1 MRRKNLYSEVIA
13 SLIESV
19 SSFIKTNNK
28 KVLKVRLSIALS
40 FLILLAGCAEKFNP
54 VNYLQLNDQYDVV
67 IERDHLGVPHI
78 MGERDVDA
86 AFGFAYAQSEDNW
99 QVIHDSITLYRGT
112 NAAENGK
119 DAAIFDFLIK
129 WLGFWETID
138 ADYETKLTADTR
150 AYIEAFA
157 DGINYYAA
165 LHPEQT
171 NRNVFPISGKDIV
184 AGYMLRHLLFY
195 GFDSVLTEIYA
206 EERQRSISLGP
217 NTDVAAK
224 GLQSHGVT
232 YNNVPVGSNAFTV
245 SPHFSTDGATRLA
258 INSHQPTT
266 GPVAWYEAHIQ
277 SNEGLNI
284 MGGLFPSSVTVGVG
298 FTENLGWGATVNKPD
313 LVDVFVL
320 DIDPNDP
327 MRYKL
332 DGEWKTLEARD
343 LDVDVK
349 VFGFFNWTSTQV
361 GLRSVHGPVLRTDHG
376 TYAIRYAGMNELRQ
390 VEQWLA
396 MNKAQTF
403 EDWRDAL
410 RMQAFASFNFVYADR
425 EGNTMFVHNSL
436 TPNRVAGYD
445 WTQYLPGDD
454 SSLIWGSYMP
464 FDELPQVINPK
475 SGYIHSA
482 NQSPFR
488 VTAESDNPIKA
499 NYRIEDG
506 FPTRMTNRADRGLE
520 LFAELGP
527 ISEQE
532 FSDIKHDKSFSK
544 NSRSMA
550 FLNKLMALDLTDAIP
565 LYQDAQQVIAQWDR
579 NTNIE
584 NRGAALSNCV
594 IGSEWLSEQKGTP
607 EPDPMEQLTRCA
619 DLMMA
624 KTGRLDPLWGD
635 VSRHV
640 RGDLNIPVG
649 GGPDTLRAIYGLGME
664 EDGFLTNV
672 AGDGLYYLLAWDAE
686 GKQKVRGIHQYG
698 SATEDQSSPHYA
710 DQAQDYVDEVLHDP
724 LFDPALRAPLVK
736 RRYAPGE

>member
-1 MRRKNLYSEVIA
+1 
-13 SLIESV
+13 
-19 SSFIKTNNK
+19 
-28 KVLKVRLSIALS
+28 VRLLITIV
-40 FLILLAGCAEKFNP
+40 FLTFLAGCAEKFNSAD
-54 VNYLQLNDQYDVV
+54 YLQLNKKYDVV
-67 IERDHLGVPHI
+67 IERDHLGVPHV

-86 AFGFAYAQSEDNW
+86 AFGFAYAQAEDNW
-99 QVIHDSITLYRGT
+99 QIIHDSVSFYRGT
-112 NAAENGK
+112 NAAENGR
-119 DAAIFDFLIK
+119 DAAIIDFLIK
-129 WLGFWETID
+129 WLGIWDTIET
-138 ADYETKLTADTR
+138 DYDTQLSAPTR

-171 NRNVFPISGKDIV
+171 NRNIFPINGKDIV

-195 GFDSVLTEIYA
+195 GFDAVLTEIYA
-206 EERQRSISLGP
+206 EERQRSISQGP
-217 NTDVAAK
+217 STEAAAK
-224 GLQSHGVT
+224 GIQSHGVT
-232 YNNVPVGSNAFTV
+232 FNDLPIGSNAFSV

-284 MGGLFPSSVTVGVG
+284 MGGLFPSSVTIGVG

-313 LVDVFVL
+313 LVDVYVL

-327 MRYKL
+327 MRYRL

-343 LDVDVK
+343 IDVGVK
-349 VFGFFNWTSTQV
+349 VFGFINWTSTQE

-376 TYAIRYAGMNELRQ
+376 TYAIRYAGMDELRQ

-396 MNKAQTF
+396 MNKAQTL
-403 EDWRDAL
+403 EDWRNAL

-425 EGNTMFVHNSL
+425 EGNSMFVHNSL
-436 TPNRVAGYD
+436 TPKRVAGYD

-454 SSLIWGSYMP
+454 SSLIWDSYMA
-464 FDELPQVINPK
+464 FDDLPQVINPK
-475 SGYIHSA
+475 SGYLHSA
-482 NQSPFR
+482 NQSPFH
-488 VTAESDNPIKA
+488 VTAEGDNPIKA

-532 FSDIKHDKSFSK
+532 FYAIKHDKSFSA
-544 NSRSMA
+544 NSRSMR
-550 FLNKLMALDLTDAIP
+550 FINKLIALDLGTAKP

-584 NRGAALSNCV
+584 NRGAALSSCV
-594 IGSEWLSEQKGTP
+594 IGSEWLAEQKGLP
-607 EPDPMEQLTRCA
+607 EPDAMAELIRCA
-619 DLMMA
+619 DLLIT
-624 KTGRLDPLWGD
+624 KTGSLDPLWGD

-640 RGDLNIPVG
+640 RGKLNLPVG
-649 GGPDTLRAIYGLGME
+649 GGPDTLRAIYGLRMKD
-664 EDGFLTNV
+664 DGFLTNV
-672 AGDGLYYLLAWDAE
+672 AGDGLYYLLSWDADGE
-686 GKQKVRGIHQYG
+686 QKIRGIHQYG
-698 SATEDQSSPHYA
+698 AATLDETSPHYA

-724 LFDPALRAPLVK
+724 LFDAQARAPLIE
-736 RRYAPGE
+736 RRYRPGQ

>member
-1 MRRKNLYSEVIA
+1 MRL
-13 SLIESV
+13 LITIV
-19 SSFIKTNNK
+19 
-28 KVLKVRLSIALS
+28 
-40 FLILLAGCAEKFNP
+40 FLTFLAGCAEKFNSAD
-54 VNYLQLNDQYDVV
+54 YLQLNKKYDVV
-67 IERDHLGVPHI
+67 IERDHLGVPHV

-86 AFGFAYAQSEDNW
+86 AFGFAYAQAEDNW
-99 QVIHDSITLYRGT
+99 QIIHDSVSFYRGT
-112 NAAENGK
+112 NAAENGR
-119 DAAIFDFLIK
+119 DAAIIDFLIK
-129 WLGFWETID
+129 WLGIWDIIET
-138 ADYETKLTADTR
+138 DYNTQLSAPTR

-171 NRNVFPISGKDIV
+171 NRNIFPINGKDIV

-195 GFDSVLTEIYA
+195 GFDAVLTEIYA
-206 EERQRSISLGP
+206 EERQRSISQGP
-217 NTDVAAK
+217 NTEAAAK
-224 GLQSHGVT
+224 GIQSHGVT
-232 YNNVPVGSNAFTV
+232 FNDLPIGSNAFSV

-284 MGGLFPSSVTVGVG
+284 MGGLFPSSVTIGVG

-313 LVDVFVL
+313 LVDVYVL

-327 MRYKL
+327 MRYRL
-332 DGEWKTLEARD
+332 DGEWKTLQARD
-343 LDVDVK
+343 IDVDVK
-349 VFGFFNWTSTQV
+349 VFGFFNWTSTQE

-396 MNKAQTF
+396 MNKAQTL
-403 EDWRDAL
+403 EDWRNAM

-425 EGNTMFVHNSL
+425 EGNSMFVHNSL
-436 TPNRVAGYD
+436 TPKRVAGYD

-454 SSLIWGSYMP
+454 SSLVWDSYMA
-464 FDELPQVINPK
+464 FDDLPQVINPK
-475 SGYIHSA
+475 SGYLHSA
-482 NQSPFR
+482 NQSPFH
-488 VTAESDNPIKA
+488 VTAEGDNPIKA

-532 FSDIKHDKSFSK
+532 FYAIKHDKSFSA
-544 NSRSMA
+544 NSRSMR
-550 FLNKLMALDLTDAIP
+550 FINKLIALDLGTAKP
-565 LYQDAQQVIAQWDR
+565 LYQDAQRVIAQWDR

-584 NRGAALSNCV
+584 NRGAALSSCV
-594 IGSEWLSEQKGTP
+594 IGSEWLAEQKGLP
-607 EPDPMEQLTRCA
+607 EPDAMAELIRCA
-619 DLMMA
+619 DLLIA

-640 RGDLNIPVG
+640 RGDLNLPVG

-672 AGDGLYYLLAWDAE
+672 AGDGLYYLLSWDANGE
-686 GKQKVRGIHQYG
+686 QKVRGIHQFG
-698 SATEDQSSPHYA
+698 AATLDKTSPHYA

-724 LFDPALRAPLVK
+724 LFNAAIRADK
-736 RRYAPGE
+736 IERRYRPGE

>member
-1 MRRKNLYSEVIA
+1 MR
-13 SLIESV
+13 LI
-19 SSFIKTNNK
+19 T
-28 KVLKVRLSIALS
+28 SIFS
-40 FLILLAGCAEKFNP
+40 LILLNGCAEKFIAAD
-54 VNYLQLNDQYDVV
+54 YLQLNLNYDVV
-67 IERDHLGVPHI
+67 IERDHLGVPHV
-78 MGERDVDA
+78 MGERDVDT
-86 AFGFAYAQSEDNW
+86 AFGFAYAQAEDNW
-99 QVIHDSITLYRGT
+99 QIIHDSVTFYRGT
-112 NAAENGK
+112 NAAVNGK
-119 DAAIFDFLIK
+119 DAAIIDFLVK
-129 WLGFWETID
+129 WLGIWDTIE
-138 ADYETKLTADTR
+138 ADYDSQLSLPTR

-171 NRNVFPISGKDIV
+171 NRNIFPINGKDIV

-195 GFDSVLTEIYA
+195 GFDTVLSEIYA
-206 EERQRSISLGP
+206 KERQRSISLGP
-217 NTDVAAK
+217 ESEAK
-224 GLQSHGVT
+224 GVQSHGVT
-232 YNNVPVGSNAFTV
+232 FNNLPIGSNAFSV

-284 MGGLFPSSVTVGVG
+284 MGGLFPSSVTIGVG

-313 LVDVFVL
+313 LVDVYVL

-327 MRYKL
+327 MRYRL
-332 DGEWKTLEARD
+332 DGKWKTLEARD
-343 LDVDVK
+343 LDVEVK
-349 VFGFFNWTSTQV
+349 IFGFLNWTSTQE

-403 EDWRDAL
+403 EDWRNAL

-436 TPNRVAGYD
+436 TPKRNSGYD

-454 SSLIWGSYMP
+454 SRLIWDSYMA
-464 FDELPQVINPK
+464 FDDLPQVINPK
-475 SGYIHSA
+475 SGYLHSA
-482 NQSPFR
+482 NQSPFY
-488 VTAESDNPIKA
+488 VTAEGDNPIKA
-499 NYRIEDG
+499 NYRLEDG

-527 ISEQE
+527 ISEEE
-532 FSDIKHDKSFSK
+532 FSAIKHDKSFSK
-544 NSRSMA
+544 NSRSMG
-550 FLNKLMALDLTDAIP
+550 FINKLIALDLHSAET

-584 NRGAALSNCV
+584 NRGAALSSCV
-594 IGSEWLSEQKGTP
+594 IGSEWLAEQKGLP
-607 EPDPMEQLTRCA
+607 EPDVRVELIRCA
-619 DLMMA
+619 DLLMA

-635 VSRHV
+635 VNRHV
-640 RGDLNIPVG
+640 RGDLNVPVG
-649 GGPDTLRAIYGLGME
+649 GGPDTLRAIYGVGME

-672 AGDGLYYLLAWDAE
+672 AGDGLYYLLSWNASGE
-686 GKQKVRGIHQYG
+686 QKIRGIHQYG
-698 SATEDQSSPHYA
+698 AATLDETSPHYA
-710 DQAQDYVDEVLHDP
+710 DQAQDYVNEVLHDP
-724 LFDPALRAPLVK
+724 LFDAKTRAPLIE
-736 RRYAPGE
+736 RRYRPGE

>member
-1 MRRKNLYSEVIA
+1 
-13 SLIESV
+13 
-19 SSFIKTNNK
+19 
-28 KVLKVRLSIALS
+28 VRLLITIV
-40 FLILLAGCAEKFNP
+40 FLTFLAGCAEKFNSAD
-54 VNYLQLNDQYDVV
+54 YLQLNKKYDVV
-67 IERDHLGVPHI
+67 IERDHLGVPHV

-86 AFGFAYAQSEDNW
+86 AFGFAYAQAEDNW
-99 QVIHDSITLYRGT
+99 QIIHDSVSFYRGT
-112 NAAENGK
+112 NAAENGR
-119 DAAIFDFLIK
+119 DAAIIDFLIK
-129 WLGFWETID
+129 WLGIWDTIET
-138 ADYETKLTADTR
+138 DYDTQLSAPTR

-171 NRNVFPISGKDIV
+171 NRNIFPINGKDIV

-195 GFDSVLTEIYA
+195 GFDAVLTEIYA
-206 EERQRSISLGP
+206 EERQRSISQGP
-217 NTDVAAK
+217 STEAAAK
-224 GLQSHGVT
+224 GIQSHGVT
-232 YNNVPVGSNAFTV
+232 FNDLPIGSNAFSV

-284 MGGLFPSSVTVGVG
+284 MGGLFPSSVTIGVG

-313 LVDVFVL
+313 LVDVYVL

-327 MRYKL
+327 MRYRL

-343 LDVDVK
+343 IDVDVK
-349 VFGFFNWTSTQV
+349 VFGFINWTSTQE

-396 MNKAQTF
+396 MNKAQTL
-403 EDWRDAL
+403 EDWRNAL

-425 EGNTMFVHNSL
+425 EGNSMFVHNSL
-436 TPNRVAGYD
+436 TPKRVAGYD

-454 SSLIWGSYMP
+454 SSLIWDSYMA
-464 FDELPQVINPK
+464 FDDLPQVINPK
-475 SGYIHSA
+475 SGYLHSA
-482 NQSPFR
+482 NQSPFH
-488 VTAESDNPIKA
+488 VTAEGDNPIKA

-532 FSDIKHDKSFSK
+532 FYAIKHDKSFSA
-544 NSRSMA
+544 NSRSMR
-550 FLNKLMALDLTDAIP
+550 FINKLIALDLGTAKP

-584 NRGAALSNCV
+584 NRGAALSSCV
-594 IGSEWLSEQKGTP
+594 IGSEWLAEQKGLP
-607 EPDPMEQLTRCA
+607 EPDAMAELIRCA
-619 DLMMA
+619 DLLIT

-640 RGDLNIPVG
+640 RGKLNLPVG
-649 GGPDTLRAIYGLGME
+649 GGPDTLRAIYGLRMKD
-664 EDGFLTNV
+664 DGFLTNV
-672 AGDGLYYLLAWDAE
+672 AGDGLYYLLSWDADGE
-686 GKQKVRGIHQYG
+686 QKIRGIHQYG
-698 SATEDQSSPHYA
+698 AATLDETSPHYA

-724 LFDPALRAPLVK
+724 LFDAQARAPLIE
-736 RRYAPGE
+736 RRYRPGQ

>member
-1 MRRKNLYSEVIA
+1 MR
-13 SLIESV
+13 LI
-19 SSFIKTNNK
+19 T
-28 KVLKVRLSIALS
+28 SIFS
-40 FLILLAGCAEKFNP
+40 LILLNGCAEKFIAAD
-54 VNYLQLNDQYDVV
+54 YLQLNLNYDVV
-67 IERDHLGVPHI
+67 IERDHLGVPHV
-78 MGERDVDA
+78 MGERDVDT
-86 AFGFAYAQSEDNW
+86 AFGFAYAQAEDNW
-99 QVIHDSITLYRGT
+99 QIIHDSVTFYRGT
-112 NAAENGK
+112 NAAVNGK
-119 DAAIFDFLIK
+119 DAAIIDFLVK
-129 WLGFWETID
+129 WLGIWDTIE
-138 ADYETKLTADTR
+138 ADYDSQLSLPTR

-171 NRNVFPISGKDIV
+171 NRNIFPINGKDIV

-195 GFDSVLTEIYA
+195 GFDTVLSEIYA
-206 EERQRSISLGP
+206 KERQRSISLGP
-217 NTDVAAK
+217 ESEAK
-224 GLQSHGVT
+224 GVQSHGVT
-232 YNNVPVGSNAFTV
+232 FNNLPIGSNAFSV

-284 MGGLFPSSVTVGVG
+284 MGGLFPSSVTIGVG

-313 LVDVFVL
+313 LVDVYVL

-327 MRYKL
+327 MRYRL
-332 DGEWKTLEARD
+332 DGKWKTLEARD
-343 LDVDVK
+343 LDVEVK
-349 VFGFFNWTSTQV
+349 IFGFLNWTSTQE

-403 EDWRDAL
+403 EDWRNAL

-436 TPNRVAGYD
+436 TPKRNSGYD

-454 SSLIWGSYMP
+454 SRLIWDSYMA
-464 FDELPQVINPK
+464 FDDLPQVINPK
-475 SGYIHSA
+475 SGYLHSA
-482 NQSPFR
+482 NQSPFY
-488 VTAESDNPIKA
+488 VTAEGDNPIKA
-499 NYRIEDG
+499 NYRLEDG

-527 ISEQE
+527 ISEE
-532 FSDIKHDKSFSK
+532 EYSAIKHDKSFSK
-544 NSRSMA
+544 NSRSMG
-550 FLNKLMALDLTDAIP
+550 FINKLIALDLHSAET

-584 NRGAALSNCV
+584 NRGAALSSCV
-594 IGSEWLSEQKGTP
+594 IGSEWLAEQKGLP
-607 EPDPMEQLTRCA
+607 EPDVRVELIRCA
-619 DLMMA
+619 DLLMA

-635 VSRHV
+635 VNRHI
-640 RGDLNIPVG
+640 RGDLNVPVG
-649 GGPDTLRAIYGLGME
+649 GGPDTLRAIYGVGME

-672 AGDGLYYLLAWDAE
+672 AGDGLYYLLSWNASGE
-686 GKQKVRGIHQYG
+686 QKIRGIHQYG
-698 SATEDQSSPHYA
+698 AATLDETSPHYA
-710 DQAQDYVDEVLHDP
+710 DQAQDYVNEVLHDP
-724 LFDPALRAPLVK
+724 LFDAKTRAPLIE
-736 RRYAPGE
+736 RRYRPGE

>member
-1 MRRKNLYSEVIA
+1 MR
-13 SLIESV
+13 LI
-19 SSFIKTNNK
+19 T
-28 KVLKVRLSIALS
+28 SIFS
-40 FLILLAGCAEKFNP
+40 LILLNGCAEKFIAAD
-54 VNYLQLNDQYDVV
+54 YLQLNLNYDVV
-67 IERDHLGVPHI
+67 IERDHLGVPHV
-78 MGERDVDA
+78 MGERDVDT
-86 AFGFAYAQSEDNW
+86 AFGFAYAQAEDNW
-99 QVIHDSITLYRGT
+99 QIIHDSVTFYRGT
-112 NAAENGK
+112 NAAVNGK
-119 DAAIFDFLIK
+119 DAAIIDFLVK
-129 WLGFWETID
+129 WLGIWDTIE
-138 ADYETKLTADTR
+138 ADYDSQLSLPTR

-171 NRNVFPISGKDIV
+171 NRNIFPINGKDIV

-195 GFDSVLTEIYA
+195 GFDTVLSEIYA
-206 EERQRSISLGP
+206 KERQRSISLGP
-217 NTDVAAK
+217 ESEAK
-224 GLQSHGVT
+224 GVQSHGVT
-232 YNNVPVGSNAFTV
+232 FNNLPIGSNAFSV

-284 MGGLFPSSVTVGVG
+284 MGGLFPSSVTIGVG

-313 LVDVFVL
+313 LVDVYVL

-327 MRYKL
+327 MRYRL
-332 DGEWKTLEARD
+332 DGKWKTLEARD
-343 LDVDVK
+343 LDVEVK
-349 VFGFFNWTSTQV
+349 IFGFLNWTSTQE

-403 EDWRDAL
+403 EDWRNAL

-436 TPNRVAGYD
+436 TPKRNSGYD

-454 SSLIWGSYMP
+454 SRLIWDSYMA
-464 FDELPQVINPK
+464 FDDLPQVINPK
-475 SGYIHSA
+475 SGYLHSA
-482 NQSPFR
+482 NQSPFY
-488 VTAESDNPIKA
+488 VTAEGDNPIKA
-499 NYRIEDG
+499 NYRLEDG

-527 ISEQE
+527 ISEEE
-532 FSDIKHDKSFSK
+532 FSAIKHDKSFSK
-544 NSRSMA
+544 NSRSMG
-550 FLNKLMALDLTDAIP
+550 FINKLIALDLHSAET

-584 NRGAALSNCV
+584 NRGAALSSCV
-594 IGSEWLSEQKGTP
+594 IGSEWLAEQKGLP
-607 EPDPMEQLTRCA
+607 EPDVRVELIRCA
-619 DLMMA
+619 DLLMA

-635 VSRHV
+635 VNRHI
-640 RGDLNIPVG
+640 RGDLNVPVG
-649 GGPDTLRAIYGLGME
+649 GGPDTLRAIYGVGME

-672 AGDGLYYLLAWDAE
+672 AGDGLYYLLSWNASGE
-686 GKQKVRGIHQYG
+686 QKIRGIHQYG
-698 SATEDQSSPHYA
+698 AATLDETSPHYA
-710 DQAQDYVDEVLHDP
+710 DQAQDYVNEVLHDP
-724 LFDPALRAPLVK
+724 LFDAKTRAPLIE
-736 RRYAPGE
+736 RRYRPGE

>member
-1 MRRKNLYSEVIA
+1 LSIQ
-13 SLIESV
+13 
-19 SSFIKTNNK
+19 NNK
-28 KVLKVRLSIALS
+28 KVPKVRLITSIFS
-40 FLILLAGCAEKFNP
+40 LILLNGCAEKFIAAD
-54 VNYLQLNDQYDVV
+54 YLQLNLNYDVV
-67 IERDHLGVPHI
+67 IERDHLGVPHV
-78 MGERDVDA
+78 MGERDVDT
-86 AFGFAYAQSEDNW
+86 AFGFAYAQAEDNW
-99 QVIHDSITLYRGT
+99 QIIHDSVTFYRGT
-112 NAAENGK
+112 NAAVNGK
-119 DAAIFDFLIK
+119 DAAIIDFLVK
-129 WLGFWETID
+129 WLGIWDTIE
-138 ADYETKLTADTR
+138 ADYDSQLSLPTR

-171 NRNVFPISGKDIV
+171 NRNIFPINGKDIV

-195 GFDSVLTEIYA
+195 GFDTVLSEIYA
-206 EERQRSISLGP
+206 KERQRSISLGP
-217 NTDVAAK
+217 ESEAK
-224 GLQSHGVT
+224 GVQSHGVT
-232 YNNVPVGSNAFTV
+232 FNNLPIGSNAFSV

-284 MGGLFPSSVTVGVG
+284 MGGLFPSSVTIGVG

-313 LVDVFVL
+313 LVDVYVL

-327 MRYKL
+327 MRYRL
-332 DGEWKTLEARD
+332 DGKWKTLEARD
-343 LDVDVK
+343 LDVEVK
-349 VFGFFNWTSTQV
+349 IFGFLNWTSTQE

-403 EDWRDAL
+403 EDWRNAL

-436 TPNRVAGYD
+436 TPKRNSGYD

-454 SSLIWGSYMP
+454 SRLIWDSYMA
-464 FDELPQVINPK
+464 FDDLPQVINPK
-475 SGYIHSA
+475 SGYLHSA
-482 NQSPFR
+482 NQSPFY
-488 VTAESDNPIKA
+488 VTAEGDNPIKA
-499 NYRIEDG
+499 NYRLEDG

-527 ISEQE
+527 ISEEE
-532 FSDIKHDKSFSK
+532 FSAIKHDKSFSK
-544 NSRSMA
+544 NSRSMG
-550 FLNKLMALDLTDAIP
+550 FINKLIALDLHSAET

-584 NRGAALSNCV
+584 NRGAALSSCV
-594 IGSEWLSEQKGTP
+594 IGSEWLAEQKGLP
-607 EPDPMEQLTRCA
+607 EPDVRVELIRCA
-619 DLMMA
+619 DLLMA

-635 VSRHV
+635 VNRHI
-640 RGDLNIPVG
+640 RGDLNVPVG
-649 GGPDTLRAIYGLGME
+649 GGPDTLRAIYGVGME

-672 AGDGLYYLLAWDAE
+672 AGDGLYYLLSWNASGE
-686 GKQKVRGIHQYG
+686 QKIRGIHQYG
-698 SATEDQSSPHYA
+698 AATLDETSPHYA
-710 DQAQDYVDEVLHDP
+710 DQAQDYVNEVLHDP
-724 LFDPALRAPLVK
+724 LFDAKTRAPLIE
-736 RRYAPGE
+736 RRYRPGE

>member
-1 MRRKNLYSEVIA
+1 MRL
-13 SLIESV
+13 LITIV
-19 SSFIKTNNK
+19 
-28 KVLKVRLSIALS
+28 
-40 FLILLAGCAEKFNP
+40 FLTFLAGCAEKFNSAD
-54 VNYLQLNDQYDVV
+54 YLQLNKKYDVV
-67 IERDHLGVPHI
+67 IERDHLGVPHV

-86 AFGFAYAQSEDNW
+86 AFGFAYAQAEDNW
-99 QVIHDSITLYRGT
+99 QIIHDSVSFYRGT
-112 NAAENGK
+112 NAAENGR
-119 DAAIFDFLIK
+119 DAAIIDFLIK
-129 WLGFWETID
+129 WLGIWDIIET
-138 ADYETKLTADTR
+138 DYNTQLSAPTR

-171 NRNVFPISGKDIV
+171 NRNIFPINGKDIV

-195 GFDSVLTEIYA
+195 GFDGVLTEIYA
-206 EERQRSISLGP
+206 EERQRSISQGP
-217 NTDVAAK
+217 NTEAAAK
-224 GLQSHGVT
+224 GIQSHGVT
-232 YNNVPVGSNAFTV
+232 FNDLPIGSNAFSV

-284 MGGLFPSSVTVGVG
+284 MGGLFPSSVTIGVG

-313 LVDVFVL
+313 LVDVYVL

-327 MRYKL
+327 MRYRL
-332 DGEWKTLEARD
+332 DGEWKTLQARD
-343 LDVDVK
+343 IDVDVK
-349 VFGFFNWTSTQV
+349 VFGFFNWTSTQE

-396 MNKAQTF
+396 MNKAQTL
-403 EDWRDAL
+403 EDWRNAL

-425 EGNTMFVHNSL
+425 EGNSMFVHNSL
-436 TPNRVAGYD
+436 TPKRVAGYD

-454 SSLIWGSYMP
+454 SSLVWDSYMA
-464 FDELPQVINPK
+464 FDDLPQVINPK
-475 SGYIHSA
+475 SGYLHSA
-482 NQSPFR
+482 NQSPFH
-488 VTAESDNPIKA
+488 VTAEGDNPIKA
-499 NYRIEDG
+499 NYRVEDG

-532 FSDIKHDKSFSK
+532 FYAIKHDKSFSA
-544 NSRSMA
+544 NSRSMR
-550 FLNKLMALDLTDAIP
+550 FINKLIALDLGTAKP
-565 LYQDAQQVIAQWDR
+565 LYQDAQRVIAQWDR

-584 NRGAALSNCV
+584 NRGAALSSCV
-594 IGSEWLSEQKGTP
+594 IGSEWLAEQKGLP
-607 EPDPMEQLTRCA
+607 EPDAMAELIRCA
-619 DLMMA
+619 DLLIA

-640 RGDLNIPVG
+640 RGDLNLPVG

-672 AGDGLYYLLAWDAE
+672 AGDGLYYLLSWDANGE
-686 GKQKVRGIHQYG
+686 QKVRGIHQFG
-698 SATEDQSSPHYA
+698 AATLDKTSPHYA

-724 LFDPALRAPLVK
+724 LFNAAIRADK
-736 RRYAPGE
+736 IERRYRPGE

>member
-1 MRRKNLYSEVIA
+1 MR
-13 SLIESV
+13 LI
-19 SSFIKTNNK
+19 T
-28 KVLKVRLSIALS
+28 SIFS
-40 FLILLAGCAEKFNP
+40 LILLNGCAEKFIAAD
-54 VNYLQLNDQYDVV
+54 YLQLNLNYDVV
-67 IERDHLGVPHI
+67 IERDHLGVPHV
-78 MGERDVDA
+78 MGERDVDT
-86 AFGFAYAQSEDNW
+86 AFGFAYAQAEDNW
-99 QVIHDSITLYRGT
+99 QIIHDSVSFYRGT
-112 NAAENGK
+112 NAAVNGK
-119 DAAIFDFLIK
+119 DAAIIDFLVK
-129 WLGFWETID
+129 WLGIWDTIE
-138 ADYETKLTADTR
+138 ADYDSQLSVPTR

-171 NRNVFPISGKDIV
+171 NRNIFPINGKDIV

-195 GFDSVLTEIYA
+195 GFDTVLSEIYA
-206 EERQRSISLGP
+206 KERQRSISLGP
-217 NTDVAAK
+217 ESEAK
-224 GLQSHGVT
+224 GVQSHGVT
-232 YNNVPVGSNAFTV
+232 FNNLPIGSNAFSV

-284 MGGLFPSSVTVGVG
+284 MGGLFPSSVTIGVG

-313 LVDVFVL
+313 LVDVYVL

-327 MRYKL
+327 MRYRL
-332 DGEWKTLEARD
+332 DGKWKTLEARD
-343 LDVDVK
+343 LDVEVK
-349 VFGFFNWTSTQV
+349 IFGFLNWTSTQE

-403 EDWRDAL
+403 EDWRNAL

-436 TPNRVAGYD
+436 TPKRNSGYD

-454 SSLIWGSYMP
+454 SRLIWDSYMA
-464 FDELPQVINPK
+464 FDDLPQVINPK
-475 SGYIHSA
+475 SGYLHSA
-482 NQSPFR
+482 NQSPFY
-488 VTAESDNPIKA
+488 VTAEGDNPIKA
-499 NYRIEDG
+499 NYRLEDG

-527 ISEQE
+527 ISEEE
-532 FSDIKHDKSFSK
+532 FSAIKHDKSFSK
-544 NSRSMA
+544 NSRSMG
-550 FLNKLMALDLTDAIP
+550 FINKLIALDLHSAET

-584 NRGAALSNCV
+584 NRGAALSSCV
-594 IGSEWLSEQKGTP
+594 IGSEWLAEQKGLP
-607 EPDPMEQLTRCA
+607 EPDVRVELIRCA
-619 DLMMA
+619 DLLMA

-635 VSRHV
+635 VNRHV
-640 RGDLNIPVG
+640 RGDLNVPVG
-649 GGPDTLRAIYGLGME
+649 GGPDTLRAIYGVGME

-672 AGDGLYYLLAWDAE
+672 AGDGLYYLLSWNASGE
-686 GKQKVRGIHQYG
+686 QKIRGIHQYG
-698 SATEDQSSPHYA
+698 AATLDETSPHYA
-710 DQAQDYVDEVLHDP
+710 DQAQDYVNEVLHDP
-724 LFDPALRAPLVK
+724 LFDAKTRAPLIE
-736 RRYAPGE
+736 RRYRPGE

>member
-1 MRRKNLYSEVIA
+1 MRL
-13 SLIESV
+13 LITIV
-19 SSFIKTNNK
+19 
-28 KVLKVRLSIALS
+28 
-40 FLILLAGCAEKFNP
+40 FLTFLAGCAEKFNSAD
-54 VNYLQLNDQYDVV
+54 YLQLNKKYDVV
-67 IERDHLGVPHI
+67 IERDHLGVPHV
-78 MGERDVDA
+78 MGERDIDT
-86 AFGFAYAQSEDNW
+86 AFGFAYAQAEDNW
-99 QVIHDSITLYRGT
+99 QIIHDSVSFYRGT
-112 NAAENGK
+112 NAAENGRE
-119 DAAIFDFLIK
+119 AAIIDFLIK
-129 WLGFWETID
+129 WLGIWDTIET
-138 ADYETKLTADTR
+138 DYDTQLSVPTR

-171 NRNVFPISGKDIV
+171 NRNIFPINGKDIV

-195 GFDSVLTEIYA
+195 GFDAVLTEVYA
-206 EERQRSISLGP
+206 EERQRSISQGR
-217 NTDVAAK
+217 NTEAAAK
-224 GLQSHGVT
+224 GIQSHGVT
-232 YNNVPVGSNAFTV
+232 FNDLPIGSNAFSV

-284 MGGLFPSSVTVGVG
+284 MGGLFPSSVTIGVG

-313 LVDVFVL
+313 LVDVYVL

-327 MRYKL
+327 MRYRL
-332 DGEWKTLEARD
+332 DGDWKTLEARD
-343 LDVDVK
+343 IDVDVK
-349 VFGFFNWTSTQV
+349 VFGFFNWTSTQE

-396 MNKAQTF
+396 MNKAQTL
-403 EDWRDAL
+403 EDWRNAL

-425 EGNTMFVHNSL
+425 EGNSMFVHNSL
-436 TPNRVAGYD
+436 TPKRVSGYD

-454 SSLIWGSYMP
+454 SNLIWDSYMA
-464 FDELPQVINPK
+464 FDDLPQVINPK
-475 SGYIHSA
+475 SGYLHSA
-482 NQSPFR
+482 NQTPFH
-488 VTAESDNPIKA
+488 VTAQGDNPIKT

-520 LFAELGP
+520 LLAELGP

-532 FSDIKHDKSFSK
+532 FYAIKHDKSFSK
-544 NSRSMA
+544 NSRSMR
-550 FLNKLMALDLTDAIP
+550 FINKLIALDLGAAEP

-579 NTNIE
+579 DTNIE
-584 NRGAALSNCV
+584 NRGAALSSCV
-594 IGSEWLSEQKGTP
+594 IGSEWLAEQKGLP
-607 EPDPMEQLTRCA
+607 EPDAMSELIRCA
-619 DLMMA
+619 NLLMA

-640 RGDLNIPVG
+640 RGDLNLPVG

-664 EDGFLTNV
+664 DDGFLTNV
-672 AGDGLYYLLAWDAE
+672 AGDGLYYLLSWDANGE
-686 GKQKVRGIHQYG
+686 QKVRGIHQYG
-698 SATEDQSSPHYA
+698 AATLDETSPHYA

-724 LFDPALRAPLVK
+724 LFNTANRADKIK
-736 RRYAPGE
+736 RRYRPGE

>member
-1 MRRKNLYSEVIA
+1 
-13 SLIESV
+13 
-19 SSFIKTNNK
+19 
-28 KVLKVRLSIALS
+28 VRLITSIFS
-40 FLILLAGCAEKFNP
+40 LILLNGCAEKFIAAD
-54 VNYLQLNDQYDVV
+54 YLQLNLNYDVV
-67 IERDHLGVPHI
+67 IERDHLGVPHV
-78 MGERDVDA
+78 MGERDVDT
-86 AFGFAYAQSEDNW
+86 AFGFAYAQAEDNW
-99 QVIHDSITLYRGT
+99 QIIHDSVTFYRGT
-112 NAAENGK
+112 NAAVNGK
-119 DAAIFDFLIK
+119 DAAIIDFLVK
-129 WLGFWETID
+129 WLGIWDTIE
-138 ADYETKLTADTR
+138 ADYDSQLSLPTR

-171 NRNVFPISGKDIV
+171 NRNIFPINGKDIV

-195 GFDSVLTEIYA
+195 GFDTVLSEIYA
-206 EERQRSISLGP
+206 KERQRSISLGP
-217 NTDVAAK
+217 ESEAK
-224 GLQSHGVT
+224 GVQSHGVT
-232 YNNVPVGSNAFTV
+232 FNNLPIGSNAFSV

-284 MGGLFPSSVTVGVG
+284 MGGLFPSSVTIGVG

-313 LVDVFVL
+313 LVDVYVL

-327 MRYKL
+327 MRYRL
-332 DGEWKTLEARD
+332 DGKWKTLEARD
-343 LDVDVK
+343 LDVEVK
-349 VFGFFNWTSTQV
+349 IFGFLNWTSTQE

-403 EDWRDAL
+403 EDWRNAL

-436 TPNRVAGYD
+436 TPKRNSGYD

-454 SSLIWGSYMP
+454 SRLIWDSYMA
-464 FDELPQVINPK
+464 FDDLPQVINPK
-475 SGYIHSA
+475 SGYLHSA
-482 NQSPFR
+482 NQSPFY
-488 VTAESDNPIKA
+488 VTAEGDNPIKA
-499 NYRIEDG
+499 NYRLEDG

-527 ISEQE
+527 ISEEE
-532 FSDIKHDKSFSK
+532 FSAIKHDKSFSK
-544 NSRSMA
+544 NSRSMG
-550 FLNKLMALDLTDAIP
+550 FINKLIALDLHSAET

-584 NRGAALSNCV
+584 NRGAALSSCV
-594 IGSEWLSEQKGTP
+594 IGSEWLAEQKGLP
-607 EPDPMEQLTRCA
+607 EPDVRVELIRCA
-619 DLMMA
+619 DLLMA

-635 VSRHV
+635 VNRHI
-640 RGDLNIPVG
+640 RGDLNVPVG
-649 GGPDTLRAIYGLGME
+649 GGPDTLRAIYGVGME

-672 AGDGLYYLLAWDAE
+672 AGDGLYYLLSWNASGE
-686 GKQKVRGIHQYG
+686 QKIRGIHQYG
-698 SATEDQSSPHYA
+698 AATLDETSPHYA
-710 DQAQDYVDEVLHDP
+710 DQAQDYVNEVLHDP
-724 LFDPALRAPLVK
+724 LFDAKTRAPLIE
-736 RRYAPGE
+736 RRYRPGE

>member
-1 MRRKNLYSEVIA
+1 
-13 SLIESV
+13 
-19 SSFIKTNNK
+19 
-28 KVLKVRLSIALS
+28 VRLLITIV
-40 FLILLAGCAEKFNP
+40 FLTFLAGCAEKFNSAD
-54 VNYLQLNDQYDVV
+54 YLQLNKKYDVV
-67 IERDHLGVPHI
+67 IERDHLGVPHV

-86 AFGFAYAQSEDNW
+86 AFGFAYAQAEDNW
-99 QVIHDSITLYRGT
+99 QIIHDSVSFYRGT
-112 NAAENGK
+112 NAAENGR
-119 DAAIFDFLIK
+119 DAAIIDFLIK
-129 WLGFWETID
+129 WLGIWDTIET
-138 ADYETKLTADTR
+138 DYDTQLSAPTR

-171 NRNVFPISGKDIV
+171 NRNIFPINGKDIV

-195 GFDSVLTEIYA
+195 GFDAVLTEIYA
-206 EERQRSISLGP
+206 EERQRSISQGP
-217 NTDVAAK
+217 STEAAAK
-224 GLQSHGVT
+224 GIQSHGVT
-232 YNNVPVGSNAFTV
+232 FNDLPIGSNAFSV

-284 MGGLFPSSVTVGVG
+284 MGGLFPSSVTIGVG

-313 LVDVFVL
+313 LVDVYVL

-327 MRYKL
+327 MRYRL

-343 LDVDVK
+343 IDVGVK
-349 VFGFFNWTSTQV
+349 VFGFINWTSTQE

-396 MNKAQTF
+396 MNKAQTL
-403 EDWRDAL
+403 EDWRNAL

-425 EGNTMFVHNSL
+425 EGNSMFVHNSL
-436 TPNRVAGYD
+436 TPKRIAGYD

-454 SSLIWGSYMP
+454 SSLIWDSYMA
-464 FDELPQVINPK
+464 FDDLPQVINPK
-475 SGYIHSA
+475 SGYLHSA
-482 NQSPFR
+482 NQSPFH
-488 VTAESDNPIKA
+488 VTAEGDNPIKA

-532 FSDIKHDKSFSK
+532 FYAIKHDKSFSA
-544 NSRSMA
+544 NSRSMR
-550 FLNKLMALDLTDAIP
+550 FINKLIALDLGTAKP

-584 NRGAALSNCV
+584 NRGAALSSCV
-594 IGSEWLSEQKGTP
+594 IGSEWLAEQKGLP
-607 EPDPMEQLTRCA
+607 EPDAMAELIRCA
-619 DLMMA
+619 DLLIT

-640 RGDLNIPVG
+640 RGKLNLPVG
-649 GGPDTLRAIYGLGME
+649 GGPDTLRAIYGLRMKD
-664 EDGFLTNV
+664 DGFLTNV
-672 AGDGLYYLLAWDAE
+672 AGDGLYYLLSWDADGE
-686 GKQKVRGIHQYG
+686 QKIRGIHQYG
-698 SATEDQSSPHYA
+698 AATLDETSPHYA

-724 LFDPALRAPLVK
+724 LFNAAIRADK
-736 RRYAPGE
+736 IERRYRPGE

>member
-1 MRRKNLYSEVIA
+1 
-13 SLIESV
+13 
-19 SSFIKTNNK
+19 
-28 KVLKVRLSIALS
+28 VRLLITIV
-40 FLILLAGCAEKFNP
+40 FLTFLAGCAEKFNSAD
-54 VNYLQLNDQYDVV
+54 YLQLNKKYDVV
-67 IERDHLGVPHI
+67 IERDHLGVPHV

-86 AFGFAYAQSEDNW
+86 AFGFAYAQAEDNW
-99 QVIHDSITLYRGT
+99 QIIHDSVSFYRGT
-112 NAAENGK
+112 NAAENGR
-119 DAAIFDFLIK
+119 DAAIIDFLIK
-129 WLGFWETID
+129 WLGIWDTIET
-138 ADYETKLTADTR
+138 DYDTQLSAPTR

-171 NRNVFPISGKDIV
+171 NRNIFPINGKDIV

-195 GFDSVLTEIYA
+195 GFDAVLTEIYA
-206 EERQRSISLGP
+206 EERQRSISQGP
-217 NTDVAAK
+217 STEAAAK
-224 GLQSHGVT
+224 GIQSHGVT
-232 YNNVPVGSNAFTV
+232 FNDLPIGSNAFSV

-284 MGGLFPSSVTVGVG
+284 MGGLFPSSVTIGVG

-313 LVDVFVL
+313 LVDVYVL

-327 MRYKL
+327 MRYRL

-343 LDVDVK
+343 IDVDVK
-349 VFGFFNWTSTQV
+349 VFGFINWTSTQE

-396 MNKAQTF
+396 MNKAQTL
-403 EDWRDAL
+403 EDWRNAL

-425 EGNTMFVHNSL
+425 EGNSMFVHNSL
-436 TPNRVAGYD
+436 TPKRVAGYD

-454 SSLIWGSYMP
+454 SSLIWDSYMA
-464 FDELPQVINPK
+464 FDDLPQVINPK
-475 SGYIHSA
+475 SGYLHSA
-482 NQSPFR
+482 NQSPFH
-488 VTAESDNPIKA
+488 VTAEGDNPIKA

-532 FSDIKHDKSFSK
+532 FYAIKHDKSFSA
-544 NSRSMA
+544 NSRSMR
-550 FLNKLMALDLTDAIP
+550 FINKLIALDLGTAKP

-584 NRGAALSNCV
+584 NRGAALSSCV
-594 IGSEWLSEQKGTP
+594 IGSEWLAEQKGLP
-607 EPDPMEQLTRCA
+607 EPDAMAELIRCA
-619 DLMMA
+619 DLLIT

-640 RGDLNIPVG
+640 RGKLNLPVG
-649 GGPDTLRAIYGLGME
+649 GGPDTLRAIYGLRMKD
-664 EDGFLTNV
+664 DGFLTNV
-672 AGDGLYYLLAWDAE
+672 AGDGLYYLLSWDADGE
-686 GKQKVRGIHQYG
+686 QKIRGIHQYG
-698 SATEDQSSPHYA
+698 AATLDETSPHYA

-724 LFDPALRAPLVK
+724 LFNAAIRADK
-736 RRYAPGE
+736 IERRYRPGE

>member
-1 MRRKNLYSEVIA
+1 LSIQ
-13 SLIESV
+13 
-19 SSFIKTNNK
+19 NNK
-28 KVLKVRLSIALS
+28 KVPKVRLITSIFS
-40 FLILLAGCAEKFNP
+40 LILLNGCAEKFIAAD
-54 VNYLQLNDQYDVV
+54 YLQLNLNYDVV
-67 IERDHLGVPHI
+67 IERDHLGVPHV
-78 MGERDVDA
+78 MGERDVDT
-86 AFGFAYAQSEDNW
+86 AFGFAYAQAEDNW
-99 QVIHDSITLYRGT
+99 QIIHDSVTFYRGT
-112 NAAENGK
+112 NAAVNGK
-119 DAAIFDFLIK
+119 DAAIIDFLVK
-129 WLGFWETID
+129 WLGIWDTIE
-138 ADYETKLTADTR
+138 ADYDSQLSLPTR

-171 NRNVFPISGKDIV
+171 NRNIFPINGKDIV

-195 GFDSVLTEIYA
+195 GFDTVLSEIYA
-206 EERQRSISLGP
+206 KERQRSISLGP
-217 NTDVAAK
+217 ESEAK
-224 GLQSHGVT
+224 GVQSHGVT
-232 YNNVPVGSNAFTV
+232 FNNLPIGSNAFSV

-284 MGGLFPSSVTVGVG
+284 MGGLFPSSVTIGVG

-313 LVDVFVL
+313 LVDVYVL

-327 MRYKL
+327 MRYRL
-332 DGEWKTLEARD
+332 DGKWKTLEARD
-343 LDVDVK
+343 LDVEVK
-349 VFGFFNWTSTQV
+349 IFGFLNWTSTQE

-403 EDWRDAL
+403 EDWRNAL

-436 TPNRVAGYD
+436 TPKRNSGYD

-454 SSLIWGSYMP
+454 SRLIWDSYMA
-464 FDELPQVINPK
+464 FDDLPQVINPK
-475 SGYIHSA
+475 SGYLHSA
-482 NQSPFR
+482 NQSPFY
-488 VTAESDNPIKA
+488 VTAEGDNPIKA
-499 NYRIEDG
+499 NYRLEDG

-527 ISEQE
+527 ISEEE
-532 FSDIKHDKSFSK
+532 FSAIKHDKSFSK
-544 NSRSMA
+544 NSRSMG
-550 FLNKLMALDLTDAIP
+550 FINKLIALDLHSAET

-584 NRGAALSNCV
+584 NRGAALSSCV
-594 IGSEWLSEQKGTP
+594 IGSEWLAEQKGLP
-607 EPDPMEQLTRCA
+607 EPDVRVELIRCA
-619 DLMMA
+619 DLLMA

-635 VSRHV
+635 VNRHI
-640 RGDLNIPVG
+640 RGDLNVPVG
-649 GGPDTLRAIYGLGME
+649 GGPDTLRAIYGVGME

-672 AGDGLYYLLAWDAE
+672 AGDGLYYLLSWNASGE
-686 GKQKVRGIHQYG
+686 QKIRGIHQYG
-698 SATEDQSSPHYA
+698 AATLDETSPHYA
-710 DQAQDYVDEVLHDP
+710 DQAQDYVNEVLHDP
-724 LFDPALRAPLVK
+724 LFDAK
-736 RRYAPGE
+736 T